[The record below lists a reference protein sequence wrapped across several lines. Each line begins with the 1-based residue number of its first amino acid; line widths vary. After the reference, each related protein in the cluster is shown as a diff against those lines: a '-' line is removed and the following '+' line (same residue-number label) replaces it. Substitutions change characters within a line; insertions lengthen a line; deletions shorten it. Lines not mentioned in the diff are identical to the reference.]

1 MKSFKSIILCGL
13 GVLALS
19 LTSCNDW
26 LDVNTDPDSPNNKSA
41 LVENRLPWIERW
53 FMYEHGIVNM
63 RTSCNIGVFY
73 STTGNLGSPDW
84 EFGSGST
91 TTPYQS
97 WFVGCAANLPDIIE
111 KAAKDGATHYQGV
124 AELIYAYGFMDML
137 DLYGEIPYTEALGA
151 SAVPAYDN
159 GKTIYEGCLERID
172 RAIELLQTPQSG
184 TAVPLS
190 AGDIAGGDVQKWLKL
205 AYGLKA
211 RYLLRISKKAEFDP
225 DAILDC
231 LAKGPQS
238 NNDNL
243 AFTCYNSGSDVT
255 DYLMGDPVMT
265 NGNWN
270 YLSYGSNQRMSKYH
284 YDLLT
289 NMRGAGVEDPRAD
302 KDIPWVM
309 TNMVLDANGNVAGYD
324 LMRSKPVDIINDAD
338 GRLHAGGAFSINWN
352 SWVDN
357 TVKKVED
364 NGDGVTANIYLK
376 YIIDKA
382 PARDKFIAEAGAIHD
397 ISVSDDTVT
406 VTYAPGSLY
415 VNSTNYVVAGDTVY
429 VNLRSNSTKTGG
441 AHNPFDTYW
450 HFQSTTARDA
460 GAGSTGIFQT
470 QPMSPFDLMTYS
482 ECCFIKAEVLFRK
495 GDRAG
500 ALAAYKD
507 GIQASMDYIQTTAEN
522 YVTAGYINPVLQP
535 MDNDKIT
542 AYMNSAAVCQNA
554 GELTMSDIMLQK
566 YVALGCSGE
575 TYVDM
580 RRFNYSAGDVGGFGV
595 VYPGMDHPAMFSGQA
610 VLPGTSKTD
619 VQYWPRRWRL
629 PDKLELTYNE
639 TQVREVNKHAYD
651 TYIWSLPVWWDCATD
666 QEYFNYIQN

>member
-1 MKSFKSIILCGL
+1 MKLFKSIILCGL
-13 GVLALS
+13 GVIALS

-73 STTGNLGSPDW
+73 STTGSLGCPDW
-84 EFGSGST
+84 EFGGGST

-97 WFVGCAANLPDIIE
+97 WFVGCACNLPDIIE
-111 KAAKDGATHYQGV
+111 KAQKDGATHYEGV

-137 DLYGEIPYTEALGA
+137 DLYGEMPYTEALGA
-151 SAVPAYDN
+151 SAVPSYDN
-159 GKTIYEGCLERID
+159 GKTIYEGCMERID
-172 RAIELLQTPQSG
+172 RAIELLQTPQSS

-190 AGDIAGGDVQKWLKL
+190 SGDIAGGDVQKWLKL

-211 RYLLRISKKAEFDP
+211 RYLLRISKKAEFNP
-225 DAILDC
+225 DEILNC
-231 LAKGPQS
+231 LAKGPQN

-270 YLSYGSNQRMSKYH
+270 YLAYGSNQRMSKYH
-284 YDLLT
+284 YDLLV

-309 TNMVLDANGNVAGYD
+309 TNMRLDANGNVAD
-324 LMRSKPVDIINDAD
+324 AIWMRSQPVDIINDAN
-338 GRLHAGGAFSINWN
+338 GRLHAGGAFSISAPTWTNVN
-352 SWVDN
+352 KDITYGIKN
-357 TVKKVED
+357 DEAR
-364 NGDGVTANIYLK
+364 AN
-376 YIIDKA
+376 
-382 PARDKFIAEAGAIHD
+382 FVAEASRNHAV
-397 ISVSDDTVT
+397 SVDGENVT

-429 VNLRSNSTKTGG
+429 VNLRANSTLTGN
-441 AHNPFDTYW
+441 AHNPMDTYW
-450 HFQSTTARDA
+450 HFQLTTARDA
-460 GAGSTGIFQT
+460 GASSTGIFQV

-495 GDRAG
+495 GDKAG
-500 ALAAYKD
+500 ALAAYKA
-507 GIQASMDYIQTTAEN
+507 GIQASMDDIQAQAN
-522 YVTAGYINPVLQP
+522 DYVSAGYINFILRP
-535 MDNDKIT
+535 MDSDKIS

-554 GELTMSDIMLQK
+554 SELTMSDIMLQK
-566 YVALGCSGE
+566 YVALGCCSE
-575 TYVDM
+575 IYVDM
-580 RRFNYSAGDVGGFGV
+580 RRFNYSAGNVGNFGV
-595 VYPGMDHPAMFSGQA
+595 VYPGMDHPAMFTGQS
-610 VLPGTSKTD
+610 VLPGTSKND

-629 PDKLELTYNE
+629 PSLTFRELLHGNE
-639 TQVREVNKHAYD
+639 FFALQ
-651 TYIWSLPVWWDCATD
+651 
-666 QEYFNYIQN
+666 IQKKSTRNITTKECFGTSYGKKSF

>member
-1 MKSFKSIILCGL
+1 MKISKYFIA
-13 GVLALS
+13 LACFAASLS
-19 LTSCNDW
+19 LASCNDW

-73 STTGNLGSPDW
+73 STTGTLGAPDW
-84 EFGSGST
+84 EFGGGST

-97 WFVGCAANLPDIIE
+97 WFVGCACNLPDMIE
-111 KAAKDGATHYQGV
+111 KAEKEGATHYQGV
-124 AELIYAYGFMDML
+124 GELLYAYGFMDML
-137 DLYGEIPYTEALGA
+137 DLYGEMPYTEALGA

-172 RAIELLQTPQSG
+172 KAIELLQTPQSS

-190 AGDIAGGDVQKWLKL
+190 AGDVAGGDVNKWLKL

-211 RYLLRISKKAEFDP
+211 RYLLRISKKAEFNP
-225 DAILDC
+225 DLILDC

-238 NNDNL
+238 INDNL
-243 AFTCYNSGSDVT
+243 AFTCYNSATDVT

-270 YLSYGSNQRMSKYH
+270 YLSYGSNQRMTKYH

-302 KDIPWVM
+302 KDIPWTM
-309 TNMVLDANGNVAGYD
+309 TNMVVDANGNVASYD
-324 LMRSKPVDIINDAD
+324 LMRSKPIDIINDAD
-338 GRLHAGGAFSINWN
+338 GRLHAGGAFSIIQNV
-352 SWVDN
+352 SWTKTGVEKEYKIEDAAKREKFAAEAALN
-357 TVKKVED
+357 HKVEVYNDTVK
-364 NGDGVTANIYLK
+364 
-376 YIIDKA
+376 
-382 PARDKFIAEAGAIHD
+382 
-397 ISVSDDTVT
+397 
-406 VTYAPGSLY
+406 VTYAPGSMY
-415 VNSTNYVVAGDTVY
+415 VNNTNYIQAGDTAY
-429 VNLRSNSTKTGG
+429 VNLRSNSTNTG
-441 AHNPFDTYW
+441 NPTNPLDTYW
-450 HFQSTTARDA
+450 HFQNADGARDA
-460 GAGSTGIFQT
+460 GAGATGIFQT

-495 GDRAG
+495 GDKAG
-500 ALAAYKD
+500 ALTAYRD
-507 GIQASMDYIQTTAEN
+507 GIQASMDYIQVLAN
-522 YVTAGYINPVLQP
+522 DYQTAGYINPILTP
-535 MDNDKIT
+535 MDNAKIT

-554 GELTMSDIMLQK
+554 ADLTMSDIMLQK
-566 YVALGCSGE
+566 YVALGCCSE
-575 TYVDM
+575 IYVDM
-580 RRFNYSAGDVGGFGV
+580 RRFNYSAGNVGGFGV
-595 VYPGMDHPAMFSGQA
+595 VYPGMDHPAMFTGQS

-629 PDKLELTYNE
+629 PGTLELTYNE

-666 QEYFNYIQN
+666 EEYFNYIQN

>member
-1 MKSFKSIILCGL
+1 MTMKISKYFIA
-13 GVLALS
+13 LACFAASLS
-19 LTSCNDW
+19 LASCNDY

-73 STTGNLGSPDW
+73 STTGNLGAPDW

-97 WFVGCAANLPDIIE
+97 WFVGCACNLPDIIE
-111 KAAKDGATHYQGV
+111 KAQKDGATHYEGV
-124 AELIYAYGFMDML
+124 AELLYAYGFMDMI

-159 GKTIYEGCLERID
+159 GKTVYEGCMERID

-184 TAVPLS
+184 NAVPLS
-190 AGDIAGGDVQKWLKL
+190 SGDIAGGDVQKWLKL

-211 RYLLRISKKAEFDP
+211 RYLLRISKKADFNP
-225 DAILDC
+225 DLILDC

-238 NNDNL
+238 NSDNL

-309 TNMVLDANGNVAGYD
+309 TKMKLDANGNVSSYE

-338 GRLHAGGAFSINWN
+338 GRLHAGGAFSMTNSTWTQGGTSIKYAIKDEAKRSEFAQKAAANHEVEING
-352 SWVDN
+352 D
-357 TVKKVED
+357 TVKV
-364 NGDGVTANIYLK
+364 Y
-376 YIIDKA
+376 
-382 PARDKFIAEAGAIHD
+382 
-397 ISVSDDTVT
+397 
-406 VTYAPGSLY
+406 YAPGALY
-415 VNSTNYVVAGDTVY
+415 VNSTNYVLAGDTAC
-429 VNLRSNSTKTGG
+429 VNLRSNSTNTGG
-441 AHNPFDTYW
+441 AHNPLDTYW
-450 HFQSTTARDA
+450 HFGLGNARDA

-495 GDRAG
+495 GDKGG
-500 ALAAYKD
+500 ALTAYKA
-507 GIQASMDYIQTTAEN
+507 GIKASMDYYQTLAQN
-522 YVTAGYINPVLQP
+522 YQSAGYINPILTP
-535 MDNDKIT
+535 MDNAKIN
-542 AYMNSAAVCQNA
+542 AYMNSAAVCQSA

-566 YVALGCSGE
+566 YVALGCCSE

-580 RRFNYSAGDVGGFGV
+580 RRFNYSAGNVGGFGV
-595 VYPGMDHPAMFSGQA
+595 IYPGMDHPAMFTGQA
-610 VLPGTSKTD
+610 VLPGASKTD
-619 VQYWPRRWRL
+619 PQYWPRRWRL

-639 TQVREVNKHAYD
+639 TQVRAINKCAYE
-651 TYIWSLPVWWDCATD
+651 TYIWSIPVWWDCATD
-666 QEYFNYIQN
+666 DEYFNYIN

>member
-1 MKSFKSIILCGL
+1 MTMKISKYFIA
-13 GVLALS
+13 LACFAATLS
-19 LTSCNDW
+19 LASCNDW
-26 LDVNTDPDSPNNKSA
+26 LDVNVDPDSPNNKSA

-84 EFGSGST
+84 EFGAGST

-97 WFVGCAANLPDIIE
+97 WFVGCACNLPDIIE
-111 KAAKDGATHYQGV
+111 KAQKDGATHYEGV

-137 DLYGEIPYTEALGA
+137 DLYGEMPYTEALGA

-159 GKTIYEGCLERID
+159 GKTIYEGCMERINK
-172 RAIELLQTPQSG
+172 AIELLQSSQSAS
-184 TAVPLS
+184 AVPLS
-190 AGDIAGGDVQKWLKL
+190 SGDIAGGDVQKWLKL

-211 RYLLRISKKAEFDP
+211 RYLLRVSKKAEFNP
-225 DAILDC
+225 DLILDC

-243 AFTCYNSGSDVT
+243 SFTCYNSGSDVT

-309 TNMVLDANGNVAGYD
+309 TNMKLDANGNVASYD
-324 LMRSKPVDIINDAD
+324 MRRAEPVDIINDAN
-338 GRLHAGGAFSINWN
+338 GRLHAGGAFSITNPTWTN
-352 SWVDN
+352 VAKTLTYEIKD
-357 TVKKVED
+357 
-364 NGDGVTANIYLK
+364 A
-376 YIIDKA
+376 A
-382 PARDKFIAEAGAIHD
+382 ARDKFIQEAGAIHE
-397 ISVSDDTVT
+397 ISVDGDKVT
-406 VTYAPGSLY
+406 VTYAPGALY
-415 VNSTNYVVAGDTVY
+415 VNSTNYVVAGDTAY
-429 VNLRSNSTKTGG
+429 INLRSNSTNTGN
-441 AHNPFDTYW
+441 AHNPLDTYW
-450 HFQSTTARDA
+450 HFQLATARDA

-495 GDRAG
+495 GDKSG
-500 ALAAYKD
+500 ALAAYKA
-507 GIQASMDYIQTTAEN
+507 GIKASMDYYQTLAQN
-522 YVTAGYINPVLQP
+522 YVAAGYLNEILKP
-535 MDNDKIT
+535 MDNAKINT
-542 AYMNSAAVCQNA
+542 YMNSAAICQNA
-554 GELTMSDIMLQK
+554 GDLKMSDIMLQK
-566 YVALGCSGE
+566 YVALGCCSE

-580 RRFNYSAGDVGGFGV
+580 RRFNYSAGNIKDFGV
-595 VYPGMDHPAMFSGQA
+595 VYPGMDHPAMFTGQS
-610 VLPGTSKTD
+610 VLPGSNPKD
-619 VQYWPRRWRL
+619 PQYWPRRWRL
-629 PDKLELTYNE
+629 PGTLELTYNE
-639 TQVREVNKHAYD
+639 TQVREINKHAYD
-651 TYIWSLPVWWDCATD
+651 TFIWSLPVWWDCATD
-666 QEYFNYIQN
+666 EEYFNYIN